1 MKPLIIIVISIVS
14 IIVAV
19 VVAVIIAKKLIGAS
33 KNATQEE
40 GEGTRALE
48 SKIRNSLSKARQQK
62 FKADSTVKRL
72 TGWANDAITT
82 TYSDLFPEGMP
93 YSKNELIVNYSE
105 LKTKHGEKISY
116 EQMDKCD
123 QIVTGYQNQI
133 EAEKAKIVT
142 FDKIQTEYEVLK
154 DKVRDARAKERK
166 QGKLDKHTERLQT
179 AKDDISA
186 DANAIEQGYKLEDLT
201 QEVALKEEYIDQLEK
216 LTYEYGDDIPANKSL
231 EYKNNVDDILNKM

>member
-1 MKPLIIIVISIVS
+1 MKPLIVIGISVVA

-19 VVAVIIAKKLIGAS
+19 VLAVVIAKKLIGAS
-33 KNATQEE
+33 KKATEEE

-62 FKADSTVKRL
+62 FKADSKVKRL
-72 TGWANDAITT
+72 TGWANDAIVT
-82 TYSDLFPEGMP
+82 TYSDLFPDGMP
-93 YSKNELIVNYSE
+93 YSKPELIVNYNE
-105 LKTKHGEKISY
+105 LKTEHGEKISY

-123 QIVTGYQNQI
+123 QIVVGYQNQI
-133 EAEKAKIVT
+133 EAEEAKIKT
-142 FDKIQTEYEVLK
+142 FDKIQKEYEILK
-154 DKVRDARAKERK
+154 DKVREAKAKERK
-166 QGKLDKHTERLQT
+166 QGKLDKHATRLQ
-179 AKDDISA
+179 AAQDDISA
-186 DANAIEQGYKLEDLT
+186 DASAIEQGYKLDDLT